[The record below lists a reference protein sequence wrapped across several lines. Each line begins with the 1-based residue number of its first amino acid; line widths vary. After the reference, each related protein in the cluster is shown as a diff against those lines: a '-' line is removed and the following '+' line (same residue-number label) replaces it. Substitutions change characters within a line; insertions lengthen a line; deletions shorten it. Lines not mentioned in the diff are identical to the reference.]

1 MTLTTVVEAV
11 LPDAAATT
19 ESLASATLVD
29 FSTGMTVKVAELRV
43 YEVEDVPASFQ
54 STLEPVFG
62 KVAAQLR
69 YNIPLSY
76 PGDIETNV
84 AGEVTP
90 RDGSFASLVVGIF

>member
-1 MTLTTVVEAV
+1 MTLTVVDEGV
-11 LPDAAATT
+11 LPDLAATT
-19 ESLASATLVD
+19 ASLASATLVD

-62 KVAAQLR
+62 KVAAQVR

-76 PGDIETNV
+76 PAENVTKV